1 MFTVDC
7 LADIDCTEIP
17 AQSQSSYVSK
27 LVARYSEMS
36 KPPSSPADDVTSSGH
51 RPGSRGQSPVQEDVG
66 GEERE
71 HQK

>member
-7 LADIDCTEIP
+7 LADIDCTDIP
-17 AQSQSSYVSK
+17 AQSGSSYVSK
-27 LVARYSEMS
+27 LVARYSEMGKS
-36 KPPSSPADDVTSSGH
+36 PSSPFDDVISSGH